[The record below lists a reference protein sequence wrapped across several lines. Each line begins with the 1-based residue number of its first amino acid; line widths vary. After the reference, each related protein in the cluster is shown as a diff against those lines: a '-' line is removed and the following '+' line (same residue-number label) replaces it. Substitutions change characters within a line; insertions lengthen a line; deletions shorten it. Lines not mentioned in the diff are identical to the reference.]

1 MPEQP
6 AHLSPQRLKFAG
18 FIALVIAV
26 LVVAIGVFAR
36 VHADQGLK
44 AWTKAQDIPTVS
56 LAKLEGAGDRDL
68 VLPGAIQALNTAPI
82 HARVSGYLKRW
93 YVDIGANVTA
103 GQVLAEVDSPDLD
116 QQVLQARA
124 NLAVAQAN
132 QKLAATT
139 AERWSGLLA
148 QNAVSRQE
156 ADEKTGDLSAR
167 NAAVGA
173 ARADLDRLL
182 ALGGFK
188 RITAP
193 FAGVVTARNTDIGA
207 LIAAGAPTDTPLFTI
222 ADERRLRI
230 YVQTPQAYSAMVTR
244 GMNADLSVP
253 EHPGETFKAQVV
265 SDARAIN
272 PQNGAV
278 LTELQLDNRDGRL
291 RPGAYVQVAFKLPS
305 PPKAVSV
312 PASAI
317 QFRNAGPVVAILGPD
332 DHVHIRPIKIGRDL
346 GARVEIADGVQPGAR
361 VVDNPPEFLA
371 DGDRVRIASRSSRAG
386 TASVGL

>member
-1 MPEQP
+1 MPEP
-6 AHLSPQRLKFAG
+6 SARLTPQRLKFAG
-18 FIALVIAV
+18 FIALMIAV
-26 LVVAIGVFAR
+26 LVVAVGVFAR

-44 AWTKAQDIPTVS
+44 TWTKDQEIPTVS
-56 LAKLEGAGDRDL
+56 LARLEGAGERDL

-93 YVDIGANVTA
+93 YVDIGANVSA
-103 GQVLAEVDSPDLD
+103 GQVLAEVDTPDLD

-124 NLAVAQAN
+124 NLAVAQAS

-139 AERWSGLLA
+139 AERWKDLLA

-156 ADEKTGDLSAR
+156 ADEKTGDLAAR

-244 GMNADLSVP
+244 GMNADLTVP

-265 SDARAIN
+265 SDARAVN
-272 PQNGAV
+272 PQSGAV
-278 LTELQLDNRDGRL
+278 LTELQLDNHDGRL

-305 PPKAVSV
+305 PATAVSL

-317 QFRNAGPVVAILGPD
+317 QFRNAGPVVAVVGPD
-332 DHVHIRPIKIGRDL
+332 EHVHIRPIKIGRDL
-346 GARVEIADGVQPGAR
+346 GARIEIAEGVQPGAR
-361 VVDNPPEFLA
+361 IVDNPPEFLT
-371 DGDRVRIASRSSRAG
+371 DGDRVRIASRPPP
-386 TASVGL
+386 TASKSG